1 MNFNSVVINK
11 VDNGYVVNIQKSIF
25 GQERPEQTINVF
37 TSLDDVIAYI
47 TGTPVATPAPADPAP
62 AIATA

>member
-11 VDNGYVVNIQKSIF
+11 VDNGYVVNVQKSVF

-37 TSLDDVIAYI
+37 TSFDDVLAFIK
-47 TGTPVATPAPADPAP
+47 GTPAVATA
-62 AIATA
+62 